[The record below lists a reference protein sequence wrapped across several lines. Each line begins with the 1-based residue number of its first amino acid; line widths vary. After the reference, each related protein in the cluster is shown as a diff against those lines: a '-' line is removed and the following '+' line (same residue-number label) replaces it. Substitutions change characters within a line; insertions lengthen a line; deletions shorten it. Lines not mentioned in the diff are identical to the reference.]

1 MPKTPK
7 TIPADQLITRLHE
20 AFIAL
25 RLPVMAE
32 QLKREVDEGPPEGDS
47 RLGFLWRLVEPQW
60 HRRQER
66 TVERRIDEAAF
77 PARKS
82 LDGFDFAFQP
92 KLDKDRVLELATLN
106 FIRRGQNL
114 ILGGMSGT
122 GKSHIAIALGHLAC
136 AAGFRTRYTTS
147 ADMLAKLHAALATGS
162 LHEALKPYVRPDL
175 LIIDEIGLD
184 RAEKEQVADAQ
195 LFYKVIKPRYE
206 EPRSMIITSNIQW
219 DAWGSYL
226 GDDLATV
233 AILDRLIHQGYL
245 ITIDGP
251 SYRAAEH
258 SKLNARPAH
267 GPATRPTEG

>member
-1 MPKTPK
+1 MPTTPK
-7 TIPADQLITRLHE
+7 TIPNEALVDRLID
-20 AFIAL
+20 AFVAL

-32 QLKREVDEGPPEGDS
+32 QLKRELERGPLEGDS
-47 RLGFLWRLVEPQW
+47 RLAFLWRLVEPQL

-66 TVERRIDEAAF
+66 SVERRIDEAAF

-82 LDGFDFAFQP
+82 LDNFDFAFQP
-92 KLDKDRVLELATLN
+92 KLDKDRVLELATLD
-106 FIRRGQNL
+106 FVRRGRNL

-122 GKSHIAIALGHLAC
+122 GKSHIAIALGYLAC

-147 ADMLAKLHAALATGS
+147 ADMLVKLHAAIATG
-162 LHEALKPYVRPDL
+162 ALNDAIKAYVRPDL

-184 RAEKEQVADAQ
+184 RAEKQQLADAQ
-195 LFYKVIKPRYE
+195 LFYKVVSARYE
-206 EPRSMIITSNIQW
+206 APRSMIITSNIQW

-233 AILDRLIHQGYL
+233 AILDRIIHQGYL
-245 ITIDGP
+245 VTIDGP

-258 SKLNARPAH
+258 SKLNARTAPPAAASQP
-267 GPATRPTEG
+267 GD